1 MVLVLVFLHNKKTK
15 KRMNL
20 KGLAAAIGTMVVVTM
35 FRMGQKPT
43 FNTAAE
49 EARYVKQ
56 VADQVKEAN
65 KALKA
70 GRDM

>member
-1 MVLVLVFLHNKKTK
+1 
-15 KRMNL
+15 MNL
-20 KGLAAAIGTMVVVTM
+20 KGLAAAVGTMIVVTM

-56 VADQVKEAN
+56 VADQVKDAN